1 MRCEFYTLYRAL
13 YRTLRDSLI
22 PLMVT
27 RLILSLRKAANPQD
41 SIWSRGT
48 GQVDTVRFARDAVSG
63 TEGGGGDIALGHLS
77 SGGSSGLP

>member
-1 MRCEFYTLYRAL
+1 
-13 YRTLRDSLI
+13 
-22 PLMVT
+22 MVT

-48 GQVDTVRFARDAVSG
+48 GQVETVRFARDTISG
-63 TEGGGGDIALGHLS
+63 TGGGGGDIALGHLS